1 MPAYKI
7 VVNGDVLPGFD
18 VNTVKDN
25 IAETFKMADPEMRE
39 KALAKIFSGNPM
51 TFKKGLSQE
60 QAAAYERAMNKAGLE
75 CKILSESPDSG
86 LELSSTQASS
96 ASSANPQPGHSD
108 APGQKADSAN
118 PYAQPTAD
126 LETPSE
132 EGEFVLVDPQKISA
146 SGGIDWI
153 KEGFYYFKQAPL
165 GWIGMMLLFLVI
177 TIVLS
182 IIPFVS
188 IVVNII
194 NPVFVAGFMIA
205 CYRLSQGE
213 PFDFKDLF
221 AGFKKNFSRLAAVG
235 LIYLISIIVVVAI
248 TFGIMFVVVGQEQMA
263 TLAQAPD
270 PSALGIPFLILFLA
284 ILGLMSAVI
293 MAYIFAPALVVM
305 HDVTAV
311 EAMKLSFK
319 GCMRNILPF
328 LLYGIVALLLSVLA
342 IIPFGLGMLILMPVM
357 TASLFA
363 AYRQIFTKSSIQ

>member
-1 MPAYKI
+1 MSTYKI

-25 IAETFKMADPEMRE
+25 IAKTFKMDDPEMRE

-60 QAAAYERAMNKAGLE
+60 KAAAYEGAMNKAGLE

-86 LELSSTQASS
+86 LELNPAQASAAPS
-96 ASSANPQPGHSD
+96 ATSQPEPSD
-108 APGQKADSAN
+108 APTQKADSTN

-126 LETPSE
+126 LETPSA
-132 EGEFVLVDPQKISA
+132 EGEFVLVEPQKISA

-153 KEGFYYFKQAPL
+153 KEGFFYFKQAPL
-165 GWIGMMLLFLVI
+165 GWIGMMLLFLII

-182 IIPFVS
+182 VIPLVS

-221 AGFKKNFSRLAAVG
+221 AGFKKNFGRLAAVG

-248 TFGIMFVVVGQEQMA
+248 TFGLMFVVVGQEQMA
-263 TLAQAPD
+263 TMVQAPD
-270 PSALGIPFLILFLA
+270 PASLGIPVLIFFLVMVGF
-284 ILGLMSAVI
+284 MSAVV

-319 GCMRNILPF
+319 GCMRNIVPF
-328 LLYGIVALLLSVLA
+328 LLYGIVSMILMILA
-342 IIPFGLGMLILMPVM
+342 MIPFGLGMLILMPVL
-357 TASLFA
+357 TASIFA
-363 AYRQIFTKSSIQ
+363 AYRQIFTESSI